1 VSGVRVVFRVPRRE
15 GFHWFSMGGFSLLLH
30 SGALVAAV
38 LLPRLLH
45 PASPLPGVYT
55 VDLVSLPLPAPGPP
69 SGEPAASAPAPA
81 PVRTPEP
88 AVKIPDKP
96 TKPPEKKATKKP
108 VPPKPKAEKP
118 APEPKP
124 AATESAAAPEA
135 SAVEAAGHPGKSTG
149 AGAGGE
155 GQALSGGPG
164 GGGGS
169 GYLDATD
176 FEYGWYIA
184 RISSIL
190 PSNWARPMEPD
201 LQNPLRAVVHF
212 IIRRDGSLTNI
223 ELEQPSGHAALDRS
237 ALRAVQDSNPLPP
250 LPYQYG
256 KDSLGVHFYFELKP

>member
-1 VSGVRVVFRVPRRE
+1 
-15 GFHWFSMGGFSLLLH
+15 M
-30 SGALVAAV
+30 
-38 LLPRLLH
+38 
-45 PASPLPGVYT
+45 PGVYT
-55 VDLVSLPLPAPGPP
+55 VDLVSMPLPAPGPP
-69 SGEPAASAPAPA
+69 SGEPRASAPAPA
-81 PVRTPEP
+81 SVRAPEP

-96 TKPPEKKATKKP
+96 SKPPEKKTTNKKP
-108 VPPKPKAEKP
+108 TPPKPKVEKP

-124 AATESAAAPEA
+124 VSAESAPVREPSAAA
-135 SAVEAAGHPGKSTG
+135 AGDAGKSAG
-149 AGAGGE
+149 AGAGG
-155 GQALSGGPG
+155 GAQALAGGPG

-190 PSNWARPMEPD
+190 PSNWARPMAQE
-201 LQNPLRAVVHF
+201 LRQPLRAVVHF
-212 IIRRDGSLTNI
+212 IIRRDGTLTDI
-223 ELEQPSGHAALDRS
+223 ELEQPSGDAALDRS

>member
-1 VSGVRVVFRVPRRE
+1 
-15 GFHWFSMGGFSLLLH
+15 M
-30 SGALVAAV
+30 
-38 LLPRLLH
+38 
-45 PASPLPGVYT
+45 PGVYT
-55 VDLVSLPLPAPGPP
+55 VDLVSMPLPAPGPP
-69 SGEPAASAPAPA
+69 SGEPRASAPAPA
-81 PVRTPEP
+81 PVRAPEP

-96 TKPPEKKATKKP
+96 SKPPEKKTTNKKP
-108 VPPKPKAEKP
+108 TPPKPKVEKP

-124 AATESAAAPEA
+124 APAESAPVPEPSAAAT
-135 SAVEAAGHPGKSTG
+135 AGDAGKSAG
-149 AGAGGE
+149 AGAGVGA
-155 GQALSGGPG
+155 QALAGGPG

-190 PSNWARPMEPD
+190 PSNWARPMAPE
-201 LQNPLRAVVHF
+201 LRQPLRAVVHF
-212 IIRRDGSLTNI
+212 IIRRDGTLTDI
-223 ELEQPSGHAALDRS
+223 ELEQPSGDAALDRS